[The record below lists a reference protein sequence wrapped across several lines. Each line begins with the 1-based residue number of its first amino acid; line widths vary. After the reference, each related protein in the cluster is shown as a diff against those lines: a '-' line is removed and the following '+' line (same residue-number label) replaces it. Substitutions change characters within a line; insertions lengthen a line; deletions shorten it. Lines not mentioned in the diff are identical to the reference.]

1 MELLEGETLR
11 ARLAGGALPVRRA
24 VDFAVQIARALA
36 AAHDKGIVHRDLKPE
51 NIFVTRDGHVKIL
64 DFGLAK
70 RTEREGTGDETSAP
84 TESRVTEPG
93 VVMGTV
99 GYMSPEQ
106 VRGRPV
112 DHRSDLFAFGAT
124 LYELLSGRKAFR
136 RDTASDTMAAI
147 LRDEPPELSDAGR
160 NLPPALD
167 RIVRHCLEK
176 EPEARF
182 RSAHD
187 LAFALEVFGSPGS
200 GEAAKPALGAEA
212 VRPRSPTFRRLTFR
226 NGFVS
231 SARFTPDGHAVV
243 YGAAWEGRPIEVFTS
258 RLESPESRSLGLPPA
273 NLLAISR
280 SGEMAL
286 SMGCRHIFWHQ
297 ASGTLGRSSLSGGGV
312 RLVRENAGHADWAAD
327 GQSLA
332 LVHFVSRR
340 CNLEYPAGRVLY
352 QTPEWISRPRVSKD
366 GRRVAFIE
374 HSARGHTDGDVCVV
388 DDEGRTRVLAA
399 SLTCASGL
407 AWSPHGEEIWFSG
420 IDENQRHGV
429 WAVDLDGR
437 RRPLLSHSH
446 RVWLHDV
453 AEDGRALLTIGT
465 LRAEAHAGVGTESR
479 ETALSWFDGAF
490 VTDITRDGEQIVFFE
505 GHEAENPHYATYLR
519 GVDGSP
525 AVRLG
530 PGVST
535 RISPDGRWVL
545 ATRFRPEPDLLLY
558 PTGLGETMSLRSP
571 EIERYHW
578 AGWHPDGEQIF
589 VIGSKAG
596 GTRGLFRGHRS
607 GGSWSRV
614 WEEGIELESDGG
626 PPVAPDGNRLALR
639 RSDYSSVLLD
649 VTNGSST
656 PLTSL
661 AREDEPIQFDVTG
674 KVLYVAHMAS
684 PNLRIDRLDL
694 ETGARVR
701 VREIQPLDPTGL
713 LATSAPVVTPDGESY
728 AYTLMRQLTDLFVVE
743 GLGSSF

>member
-1 MELLEGETLR
+1 
-11 ARLAGGALPVRRA
+11 
-24 VDFAVQIARALA
+24 
-36 AAHDKGIVHRDLKPE
+36 
-51 NIFVTRDGHVKIL
+51 
-64 DFGLAK
+64 
-70 RTEREGTGDETSAP
+70 
-84 TESRVTEPG
+84 
-93 VVMGTV
+93 MGTV

-112 DHRSDLFAFGAT
+112 DHCSDVFSFGAI
-124 LYELLSGRKAFR
+124 LYELLSGRTAFK
-136 RDTASDTMAAI
+136 RDTASDTMAGI
-147 LRDEPPELSDAGR
+147 MRDEPPDLSESGR
-160 NLPPALD
+160 NILPALD
-167 RIVRHCLEK
+167 YIVRHCLEK
-176 EPEARF
+176 EPGARF

-187 LAFALEVFGSPGS
+187 LAFALETFASS
-200 GEAAKPALGAEA
+200 GHVEAAKPGAAALRRTSLA
-212 VRPRSPTFRRLTFR
+212 FRRLTFR

-286 SMGCRHIFWHQ
+286 SMGCRHTFWHQ
-297 ASGTLGRSSLSGGGV
+297 ASGTLARSSLSGGGV
-312 RLVRENAGHADWAAD
+312 RLLRENAGHADWAAD
-327 GQSLA
+327 GSSLA
-332 LVHFVSRR
+332 FVHFVSRR

-352 QTPEWISRPRVSKD
+352 QTTEWISRPRVSKS
-366 GRRVAFIE
+366 GRHVVFIE

-388 DDEGRTRVLAA
+388 DDKGRMRVLAA

-407 AWSPHGEEIWFSG
+407 AWSPFGEEIWFSG

-437 RRPLLSHSH
+437 RRPLLEHSH

-453 AEDGRALLTIGT
+453 TEDGRALLTIGT
-465 LRAEAHAGVGTESR
+465 LRAEAHAGGEEESR
-479 ETALSWFDGAF
+479 ETALSWFDGSF
-490 VTDITRDGEQIVFFE
+490 VTDITRDGKQIVFFE

-558 PTGLGETMSLRSP
+558 PTGLGETKSLRSP

-578 AGWHPDGEQIF
+578 AGWHPDGEQVF
-589 VIGSKAG
+589 VIGSKSG
-596 GTRGLFRGHRS
+596 GTRGLFQGRCS

-614 WEEGIELESDGG
+614 WEEGIELESDAG
-626 PPVAPDGNRLALR
+626 PPIAPDGKRLALR
-639 RSDYSSVLLD
+639 QPDYGSVILD
-649 VTNGSST
+649 VKSGTAT

-661 AREDEPIQFDVTG
+661 SREDEPIQFDDTG
-674 KVLYVAHMAS
+674 QMLYVAHIVS
-684 PNLRIDRLDL
+684 PDLRIDRLDL
-694 ETGARVR
+694 GTGERLIL
-701 VREIQPLDPTGL
+701 REIRPSDPAGV
-713 LATSAPVVTPDGESY
+713 LATSTPVVTPDGERY

-743 GLGSSF
+743 GLGS